1 MELEDFKKRIMNMLK
16 EDDVDAVFELLE
28 KYLNPSSKKHDD
40 FILLSGELN
49 HTRRYDYLGL
59 EEDRVKNITAR
70 NKIIF
75 RLQQFVNQL
84 TQDDLLDQER
94 SGRQHH
100 WIYDKVLVIAHRSD
114 EAHIQDIERFFYEL
128 KFRNAKAIFLEATD
142 GSKRLNLDIYFPHNK
157 VKEKSEA
164 TKYKESPIGVVIFD
178 NTDLPDCPSIS
189 GANELIK
196 TRVKLMEAFMEKTPY
211 TFVHYGERIY
221 WLNDKKIRTR
231 FQAANS
237 RFALYAR
244 VKEVLDFLTTINPRV
259 SD

>member
-1 MELEDFKKRIMNMLK
+1 MLK

-28 KYLNPSSKKHDD
+28 KYLDPSTKKHDD

-49 HTRRYDYLGL
+49 RARRHDYLGL
-59 EEDRVKNITAR
+59 EEDRIKNITAR
-70 NKIIF
+70 NKSIF
-75 RLQQFVNQL
+75 RLQQFVNHLNQE
-84 TQDDLLDQER
+84 DLLDQER

-100 WIYDKVLVIAHRSD
+100 WIYDKVLIITHSPD
-114 EAHIQDIERFFYEL
+114 EAHIQDTERFFYEL
-128 KFRNAKAIFLEATD
+128 KFRNAKAIFLEAAD
-142 GSKRLNLDIYFPHNK
+142 NNEKLNLDTHFPLSK
-157 VKEKSEA
+157 VKEKSEE

-178 NTDLPDCPSIS
+178 NTDLPDCPTIN

-196 TRVKLMEAFMEKTPY
+196 KRVKLMEAFMEKSPY

-259 SD
+259 AD